1 MVRYIASVFAV
12 VLLAMPAQPAFAV
25 AEDEVAFSSESF
37 GPGTTAEIFVKDAD
51 LNVTS
56 FCTAMWAGISTGVPK
71 EAWWSLSSGA
81 PATAVFTLSTGC
93 NFDQAT
99 PAVTPLVMP
108 LSGQLPWT
116 AEVDGIPNLL
126 DDFNSQAGEISLL
139 NGVDPGGDVQ
149 VEFHFAFVN
158 AYLDSDRRARVYS
171 TSDQTGEWIT
181 IGEVVSEEDFS
192 LSPSTGL
199 FKGEVVLSGDS
210 GAVASGDGAVW
221 VQVGDTVT
229 AIYYEADGS
238 TVVSTHQAAVVPAP
252 TPTPTPVSSAG
263 RAGLLVLA
271 VLFAALVMGRLKAVR
286 SAGIFA

>member
-1 MVRYIASVFAV
+1 M
-12 VLLAMPAQPAFAV
+12 
-25 AEDEVAFSSESF
+25 
-37 GPGTTAEIFVKDAD
+37 
-51 LNVTS
+51 
-56 FCTAMWAGISTGVPK
+56 
-71 EAWWSLSSGA
+71 
-81 PATAVFTLSTGC
+81 
-93 NFDQAT
+93 
-99 PAVTPLVMP
+99 
-108 LSGQLPWT
+108 
-116 AEVDGIPNLL
+116 
-126 DDFNSQAGEISLL
+126 
-139 NGVDPGGDVQ
+139 
-149 VEFHFAFVN
+149 
-158 AYLDSDRRARVYS
+158 
-171 TSDQTGEWIT
+171 
-181 IGEVVSEEDFS
+181 VSEEDFS